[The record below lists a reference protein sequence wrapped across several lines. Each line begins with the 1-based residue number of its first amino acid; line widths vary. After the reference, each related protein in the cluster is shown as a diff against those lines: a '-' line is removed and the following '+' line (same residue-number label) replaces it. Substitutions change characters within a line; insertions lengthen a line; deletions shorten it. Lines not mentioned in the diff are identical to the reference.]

1 MLKGHLLRSLM
12 SITSSRQHST
22 LLPLVRL
29 STTFGQTANESR
41 SQPRQPHVRRLALYT
56 TSFMVHSWPGFNR
69 IDIQLKSDDTHNLII
84 PYSKAERR
92 LNAVVLT
99 QDDVLIDRLTYR
111 NYVCYAALPVVVDS
125 IYADTF
131 FGGFCNIFLYT
142 LHLTRNC
149 VYGCILLCMCVTF
162 T

>member
-1 MLKGHLLRSLM
+1 M

-22 LLPLVRL
+22 LLPLIRL
-29 STTFGQTANESR
+29 STTFGQMANESR

-69 IDIQLKSDDTHNLII
+69 IGIYIRFKSDDTHNLII

-92 LNAVVLT
+92 LNAVVRT
-99 QDDVLIDRLTYR
+99 NTDVFIDRLTYR

-125 IYADTF
+125 IYADAF
-131 FGGFCNIFLYT
+131 FGGFCNILLYVFN
-142 LHLTRNC
+142 LTWNC